1 MDGTFSHEAFG
12 WVEQMDATRRLE
24 CIGMD
29 ELNEKWGNANGYM
42 DGWMDTRM
50 HEWGGMGW
58 DGYPNEW
65 MAESPEA
72 KTPNGRV
79 CPMAGRQKRMPYGHG
94 QRKGQKKKLRHRITH
109 LLTNTRES
117 E

>member
-12 WVEQMDATRRLE
+12 WVEQMDATRRLGRIE
-24 CIGMD
+24 MD
-29 ELNEKWGNANGYM
+29 ELNEKWSNANGCM
-42 DGWMDTRM
+42 DGWMYTRM
-50 HEWGGMGW
+50 HEWAGW

-79 CPMAGRQKRMPYGHG
+79 CPMAGRQNACHMGAWAKKKTEKDRKR
-94 QRKGQKKKLRHRITH
+94 QKKK
-109 LLTNTRES
+109 
-117 E
+117 